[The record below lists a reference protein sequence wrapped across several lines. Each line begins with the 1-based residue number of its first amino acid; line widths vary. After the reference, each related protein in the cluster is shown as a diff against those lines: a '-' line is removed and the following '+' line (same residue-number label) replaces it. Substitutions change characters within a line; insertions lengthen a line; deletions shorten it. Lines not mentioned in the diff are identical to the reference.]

1 SAASPGPTSSSAC
14 SSLAPLH
21 AFFSALLPPET
32 TSMTRATDD
41 RLLPDD
47 LPQAWRSGLATQL
60 QPGEAVQVWLQT
72 DLDDTLHFATN

>member
-1 SAASPGPTSSSAC
+1 
-14 SSLAPLH
+14 
-21 AFFSALLPPET
+21 
-32 TSMTRATDD
+32 MTRATDD

-72 DLDDTLHFATN
+72 DLDDTLHFATNLLVLTDRRLLACAGEQWRSWPLAAG